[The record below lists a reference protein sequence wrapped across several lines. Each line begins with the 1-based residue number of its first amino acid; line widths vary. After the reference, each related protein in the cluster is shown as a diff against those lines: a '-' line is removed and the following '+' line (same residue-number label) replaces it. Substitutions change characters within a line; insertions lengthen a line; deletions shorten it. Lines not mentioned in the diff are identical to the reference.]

1 MVEVLDIDGYTFDK
15 DVLRL
20 ALEEYEEFKATE
32 EYKEAYKWEIF
43 EELNNWFEENEI
55 NVINVVEFVEFLKEK
70 NPQSG
75 SFVHWSQLD
84 DLYEF
89 AKENPKELTE
99 LFDNLYQGQENLED
113 RLANFREKTG
123 IGTPA
128 FGYLLAAYDFEE
140 YAPIK
145 VDQFRDF
152 INHFADQI
160 PSKIGSL
167 SVPQK
172 YVLYHKYCHKML
184 EFLEKEGI
192 VEDGTTLD
200 AQDFYYTLES
210 YDKVNK
216 ESIFLKY
223 LWQFSK
229 RFNSFRS
236 DSNQL
241 LEEIK
246 SLPESFLEERR
257 DFYEGTEKI
266 RRIRYEVL
274 DEWNKG
280 EDSDIEKI
288 KRNVDADYDTN
299 ILQAWDNFKIF
310 GQIYVDYFKD
320 RTKRYFES
328 LAKNFIDE
336 VGYEG
341 LEYHIVTF
349 QGIQNFVTDEPWIA
363 LFPEEKESHTESYQ
377 LFFQIQPERL
387 RYGLLPGHDIDASY
401 NRERDLEV
409 IEPPFE
415 DELLVDKIL
424 EKFENALP
432 DFKRLNDIEAEDKTN
447 HYWVNQKKEEEI
459 EKGYL
464 EAPTDGIWHHDLE
477 KLDKSDIVFNYFDGE
492 LIGYSEVLSEQKIVE
507 VDGQEK
513 YRVNVEVN
521 EFESTISISEV
532 NDYLLKNEVKLEKH
546 YPINKDGGV
555 NQGYLFDLSE
565 KAGEYL
571 VDYQEKTIDEEDKGE
586 PNYFWITANPDIW
599 SVSEIEDGGEEF
611 YTAYNKKG
619 NKRRIFDAFKKAKPG
634 DKVIFYEASPVKKV
648 VAEGEVARGLYTKKE
663 EGYDEPVQG
672 IDIRYVEPIREIS
685 WSQITSV
692 PELEKSQPIANR
704 AQGSIFE
711 LTKEEYETIL
721 ALEPLEDIIEKT
733 NEEILL
739 EKNNPNLDFEIDKE
753 EITKGLHFPGDL
765 REDIISSVISALKS
779 GKHIILTGPP
789 GTGKTKLAKNV
800 AEAAK
805 KENSDSV
812 DDYIFTT
819 ATADWTTFDTMGGYQ
834 PSKEDESLEFK
845 SGQFL
850 KCFKENGR
858 PVNKWLIIDEINRAD
873 IDKAFGQL
881 FSVLSEDEVELPFT
895 DEEERSISVKP
906 LNGEIEEESFE
917 YSDSDYYVTRNWRLL
932 ATMNTF
938 DKASLYEMSYAFMRR
953 FAFIDVGVPTEE
965 FEDNDELINDYIG
978 EWDDI
983 ELEDF
988 SEDELNDL
996 TKVWKVLNK
1005 GKRSIGPAIIKDMLM
1020 FLNEYDGED
1029 GLVNALKLYVLPQLE
1044 GMVKQNQKGIFEDL
1058 EGEIEHREELEK
1070 VAKERFEIELE
1081 WDENE

>member
-210 YDKVNK
+210 YDEVNKEKIFLEHIWQFCQRFDEFESNLELLIEEINSLPIDFLKSERDSYEDSEKVNK
-216 ESIFLKY
+216 
-223 LWQFSK
+223 
-229 RFNSFRS
+229 
-236 DSNQL
+236 
-241 LEEIK
+241 
-246 SLPESFLEERR
+246 
-257 DFYEGTEKI
+257 
-266 RRIRYEVL
+266 IRYLTL
-274 DEWNKG
+274 DKLI
-280 EDSDIEKI
+280 EDGDVDIEKI
-288 KRNVDADYDTN
+288 ETEVNSAYAKN
-299 ILQAWDNFKIF
+299 ILQAWTSFTIYS
-310 GQIYVDYFKD
+310 QIYWNYFSD
-320 RTKRYFES
+320 RLNKYFES
-328 LAKNFIDE
+328 IGQFLINNI
-336 VGYEG
+336 GTEG
-341 LEYHIVTF
+341 LEYHIVSF
-349 QGIQNFVTDEPWIA
+349 QGSRGRPTVQPWMLIY
-363 LFPEEKESHTESYQ
+363 PEEKGDHRDSYQ
-377 LFFQIQPERL
+377 FFFRVLPEKIEYGFSHGENIEDSDFEEKYVGKITEIDENSLEQIVANYNKFLDEFKELNGIESEDEVEEEILIPEDINFWQISPGKK
-387 RYGLLPGHDIDASY
+387 RYGLWPVLSDNDLIVIGWGKYGKLGDKEDIKSKFSDESRQDVKSANILVNKINDGDILIAKKGRSKEIYGIGVVKDDYFHDSEKAVKLFGEDRENYANFRPVEWVIDLVNKY
-401 NRERDLEV
+401 GERVEV
-409 IEPPFE
+409 
-415 DELLVDKIL
+415 
-424 EKFENALP
+424 
-432 DFKRLNDIEAEDKTN
+432 
-447 HYWVNQKKEEEI
+447 
-459 EKGYL
+459 
-464 EAPTDGIWHHDLE
+464 DLE
-477 KLDKSDIVFNYFDGE
+477 KEFVFRTAFE
-492 LIGYSEVLSEQKIVE
+492 LGNEPERYYKIKE
-507 VDGQEK
+507 DL
-513 YRVNVEVN
+513 VN
-521 EFESTISISEV
+521 
-532 NDYLLKNEVKLEKH
+532 
-546 YPINKDGGV
+546 
-555 NQGYLFDLSE
+555 
-565 KAGEYL
+565 
-571 VDYQEKTIDEEDKGE
+571 
-586 PNYFWITANPDIW
+586 
-599 SVSEIEDGGEEF
+599 
-611 YTAYNKKG
+611 
-619 NKRRIFDAFKKAKPG
+619 
-634 DKVIFYEASPVKKV
+634 
-648 VAEGEVARGLYTKKE
+648 
-663 EGYDEPVQG
+663 
-672 IDIRYVEPIREIS
+672 RY
-685 WSQITSV
+685 
-692 PELEKSQPIANR
+692 PELESQ
-704 AQGSIFE
+704 F
-711 LTKEEYETIL
+711 TKLERLSRKIRKGVPPEEPGE
-721 ALEPLEDIIEKT
+721 
-733 NEEILL
+733 
-739 EKNNPNLDFEIDKE
+739 EKNGKERLLDKNNDELDFDLDE
-753 EITKGLHFPGDL
+753 ENITEGLHFPDEI
-765 REDIISSVISALKS
+765 REDIEKSLISALKS

-789 GTGKTKLAKNV
+789 GTGKTKLAENV
-800 AEAAK
+800 SEAMK
-805 KENSDSV
+805 KSCDCV

-834 PSKEDESLEFK
+834 PSKEDGSLEFNP
-845 SGQFL
+845 GQFL
-850 KCFKENGR
+850 KCFKEDEK

-881 FSVLSEDEVELPFT
+881 FSVLSKDKVELPFT
-895 DEEERSISVKP
+895 DDEGKSISVEP
-906 LNGEIEEESFE
+906 LDDEIDDDFD
-917 YSDSDYYVTRNWRLL
+917 YSDSDYYVASNWRLL

-965 FEDNDELINDYIG
+965 FEENDELINDYIG

-983 ELEDF
+983 KEDDF
-988 SEDELNDL
+988 TDDELGDL
-996 TKVWKVLNK
+996 TKVWKVLNE

-1020 FLNEYDGED
+1020 FLKEYDGKG

-1044 GMVKQNQKGIFEDL
+1044 GMVKQNQKEIFKEL
-1058 EGEIEHREELEK
+1058 GEKIGYKEELEK
-1070 VAKERFEIELE
+1070 VAKERFEIEIE